1 MAKNFKFKLNLAG
14 LNELMKS
21 PECQQLVAEAGRAVA
36 ESAGEG
42 FESEVHQ
49 ASFVAISNVY
59 PTSVKAA
66 RKNLK
71 ENTLLKSVSAAGY
84 PTKKRGR

>member
-21 PECQQLVAEAGRAVA
+21 AECQALMADAGRAVA
-36 ESAGEG
+36 QIAGEG
-42 FESEVHQ
+42 FDSEVHL
-49 ASFVAISNVY
+49 ASYVAISNVY
-59 PTSVKAA
+59 PSSVRAA

-71 ENTLLKSVSAAGY
+71 ENTLLKAVSAAGY